1 MTLGNF
7 SVLGDDRHCSFLIH
21 TIGFENIAGVD
32 KILTYW
38 SVRRQ
43 NLIFLLFMKIIG
55 ILY

>member
-7 SVLGDDRHCSFLIH
+7 SVLGDDRHCSFLSH
-21 TIGFENIAGVD
+21 TIGFENIAGVE